1 MCTVET
7 EEHWRLLSSVAKAW
21 GEGEPDC
28 ILVDDQGQH
37 HLTYRRL
44 LALRCPLL
52 ATLEALTS
60 WDEAAVSLPA
70 PTPVVEGLLKMMA
83 GQPLISND
91 GHFLEEVVSLSLK
104 LGIGK
109 PEDFLL
115 EETSLRS
122 PDTAGSGDFSTEDDW
137 GPILEAVVC
146 GEEEEEEE
154 NNNSMCNDMV
164 SIELS
169 EEEDICSTSL
179 DGHTNILADALP
191 DSGNQS
197 AEKTH
202 RTVDKA
208 NPPLQNLTL
217 PQDCHCPKRRL
228 TRGARRQSTCNLCQ
242 SNKKSG
248 RVSSTRKRRLEK
260 GGPAGGLAEGW
271 QDGQRTDEVLGVK
284 EGRWR
289 GPRFPCNQC
298 KYVACRQTNLDNHK
312 ASKHEGVMF
321 LDNYI
326 TNYFAKNK
334 LIFI

>member
-1 MCTVET
+1 M
-7 EEHWRLLSSVAKAW
+7 
-21 GEGEPDC
+21 
-28 ILVDDQGQH
+28 
-37 HLTYRRL
+37 
-44 LALRCPLL
+44 

-60 WDEAAVSLPA
+60 RDKAAVSLPA

-83 GQPLISND
+83 GQPLTSND
-91 GHFLEEVVSLSLK
+91 GHFLEEVDSLHCQLFCIFPFHQVVSLSLK

-115 EETSLRS
+115 EETSPRS
-122 PDTAGSGDFSTEDDW
+122 PDTAGPGDFSTEDDW
-137 GPILEAVVC
+137 GPILEAVVI
-146 GEEEEEEE
+146 GEEEK
-154 NNNSMCNDMV
+154 NNSTSNEMV

-169 EEEDICSTSL
+169 DEEDICSTSPY
-179 DGHTNILADALP
+179 GHSNNLADGLP

-202 RTVDKA
+202 RTANKT

-217 PQDCHCPKRRL
+217 PQHCHCPKRRL
-228 TRGARRQSTCNLCQ
+228 TRGARRQSTCNMCQ

-260 GGPAGGLAEGW
+260 GGLAGGLAEGW

-312 ASKHEGVMF
+312 ASKHDGVMF

>member
-1 MCTVET
+1 M
-7 EEHWRLLSSVAKAW
+7 
-21 GEGEPDC
+21 
-28 ILVDDQGQH
+28 
-37 HLTYRRL
+37 
-44 LALRCPLL
+44 
-52 ATLEALTS
+52 
-60 WDEAAVSLPA
+60 
-70 PTPVVEGLLKMMA
+70 
-83 GQPLISND
+83 
-91 GHFLEEVVSLSLK
+91 VSLSLK

-115 EETSLRS
+115 EETSPRS

-137 GPILEAVVC
+137 GPILEAVVI
-146 GEEEEEEE
+146 GEEEK
-154 NNNSMCNDMV
+154 NNSTSNEMV

-169 EEEDICSTSL
+169 DEEDICSTSL
-179 DGHTNILADALP
+179 DGHTNNLADDLP

-202 RTVDKA
+202 RTADKT
-208 NPPLQNLTL
+208 NPPLQNLTV

-260 GGPAGGLAEGW
+260 GGPAGGLAEWW

-312 ASKHEGVMF
+312 ASKHDGVMF

>member
-1 MCTVET
+1 M
-7 EEHWRLLSSVAKAW
+7 
-21 GEGEPDC
+21 
-28 ILVDDQGQH
+28 
-37 HLTYRRL
+37 
-44 LALRCPLL
+44 

-60 WDEAAVSLPA
+60 CDEAAVSLPA

-91 GHFLEEVVSLSLK
+91 GHFLEEVESLHCQLFCIFPFHQVVSLSLK

-137 GPILEAVVC
+137 GPILEAVVI

-154 NNNSMCNDMV
+154 NNNSMSNDMV

-169 EEEDICSTSL
+169 EEEDNDICSTSL
-179 DGHTNILADALP
+179 DGHTNILADDLP
-191 DSGNQS
+191 DSGNQFS
-197 AEKTH
+197 AETQKTH
-202 RTVDKA
+202 RTADKT

-228 TRGARRQSTCNLCQ
+228 TRGAGRQSTCNMCQ

>member
-1 MCTVET
+1 M
-7 EEHWRLLSSVAKAW
+7 
-21 GEGEPDC
+21 
-28 ILVDDQGQH
+28 
-37 HLTYRRL
+37 
-44 LALRCPLL
+44 
-52 ATLEALTS
+52 
-60 WDEAAVSLPA
+60 SLPA

-83 GQPLISND
+83 GQPLASND
-91 GHFLEEVVSLSLK
+91 GHFLEEVDSLHCQLFCIFPFHQVVSLSLK

-122 PDTAGSGDFSTEDDW
+122 PDTAGLGNFSTEDDW
-137 GPILEAVVC
+137 GPILEAVVI
-146 GEEEEEEE
+146 GEEEEKEE
-154 NNNSMCNDMV
+154 NNNSMSNDMV

-169 EEEDICSTSL
+169 DEEDICSTSP
-179 DGHTNILADALP
+179 DGHTNNLAGDFP
-191 DSGNQS
+191 DTGNQS

-202 RTVDKA
+202 RTADKT
-208 NPPLQNLTL
+208 NPALQNLSL
-217 PQDCHCPKRRL
+217 PQDCHCPKRRV
-228 TRGARRQSTCNLCQ
+228 TRGAGRQSTCNLCQ
-242 SNKKSG
+242 SNRKSG

-260 GGPAGGLAEGW
+260 GGLAGGLAEGW

-312 ASKHEGVMF
+312 ASKHDGVMF

>member
-1 MCTVET
+1 M
-7 EEHWRLLSSVAKAW
+7 
-21 GEGEPDC
+21 
-28 ILVDDQGQH
+28 
-37 HLTYRRL
+37 
-44 LALRCPLL
+44 

-60 WDEAAVSLPA
+60 RDEAAVSLPA

-83 GQPLISND
+83 GQPLTSND
-91 GHFLEEVVSLSLK
+91 GHFLEEVDSLHCQLFCIFPFHQVVSLSLK

-122 PDTAGSGDFSTEDDW
+122 PDTAGPGDFSTEDDW
-137 GPILEAVVC
+137 GPILEAVVI
-146 GEEEEEEE
+146 GEEEK
-154 NNNSMCNDMV
+154 NNSTSNEMV

-169 EEEDICSTSL
+169 DEEDICSTSP
-179 DGHTNILADALP
+179 DGHTNILADDLP

-202 RTVDKA
+202 RTADKT
-208 NPPLQNLTL
+208 NPALQNLSL